1 MDLSRAFYGVP
12 HDLLLAELTARGVDE
27 CFLCYLYSYILT
39 GKKLVRINN
48 INSDFLNVILG
59 VP

>member
-39 GKKLVRINN
+39 GKK
-48 INSDFLNVILG
+48 
-59 VP
+59 